1 MMEQIEYIAEIKEV
15 GKPNVLTSSLI
26 GEKKTRAELIEFWGL
41 QEPDVEWYRLFQV
54 INNIKIEIK

>member
-41 QEPDVEWYRLFQV
+41 QDLDVELYRLYQ
-54 INNIKIEIK
+54 IIDNTKIEIR

>member
-1 MMEQIEYIAEIKEV
+1 MMKQIEYMAEIKEV
-15 GKPNVLTSSLI
+15 GKPNVLTPSLI

-41 QEPDVEWYRLFQV
+41 QEPDVEWYRLYQI